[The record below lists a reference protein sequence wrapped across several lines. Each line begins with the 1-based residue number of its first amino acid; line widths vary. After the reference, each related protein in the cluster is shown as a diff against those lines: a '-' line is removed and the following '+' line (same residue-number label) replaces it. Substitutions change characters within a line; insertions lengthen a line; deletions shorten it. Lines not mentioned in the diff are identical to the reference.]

1 VAQPVITGD
10 LRGGA
15 ISALVAIPLA
25 MGFGMFA
32 FVALGEAYFGHGVL
46 AGLWSA
52 FIAGVVCVLTGNR
65 ATTVY
70 APRVTTTFYL
80 GSVLLALAHSPLP
93 ALREGGAAAV
103 LAAFLGIVFL
113 GGLFQALFGLA
124 RLGTLIKFTPYPVLA
139 GFQNAAALLLLLV
152 QASTLLGMAQTKAF
166 AEVPASL
173 DQARPLTL
181 AVAAVAVLATWFGK
195 RWLPR
200 VPPVLQGLVAGT
212 LAWYA
217 LAAAGFQPALGP
229 LIGELPAML
238 QPLDANALWALWPAA
253 HGSLAGVMVPAA
265 LGLAFIAS
273 LDALLCERIV
283 SAGASDGQESN
294 RQLTRL
300 GLANM
305 GAALAG
311 GITAGVNIGPSTLNR
326 AQGARTALSVLVNAL
341 VILLT
346 MLFLLPLVALLP
358 RVALSAVIAVI
369 AVQHFDTWALQVLR
383 RTAAPRRG
391 GAMLEAGVVLLVM
404 LLAVTLHVVAAV
416 FIGVGIA
423 MGLFLLR
430 MSRSVVRRQYRCD
443 EVRSHRARDAAS
455 MQLLARQGARI
466 VVFELEGPLFFGSAE
481 ALAKS
486 VRQAAG
492 DDAFAVILDFRR
504 VNDLDSTGARILA
517 QLGQELARGGCSL
530 RICGLRAGG
539 PVAGALADLGV
550 GPAPAAGAPDLDRA
564 IETAEDDLLAM
575 LGKAPAADQAVAF
588 ESTDLA
594 RDFPAGE
601 RDTLRGFFAERRFA
615 PGATVF
621 AQGDFGTELF
631 LVLQGRASA
640 MLHRR
645 GAEPLRLAT
654 FTPGTTLGELALLD
668 SGPRSATVV
677 AEGPLTCL
685 VLSARSLKEMQA
697 REPAIAIRLLTHL
710 GRELGLRMR
719 RANQML
725 HRLAA

>member
-1 VAQPVITGD
+1 MSPLRGD

-15 ISALVAIPLA
+15 VSALVAIPLA

-52 FIAGVVCVLTGNR
+52 FIAGLVCVLTGNR
-65 ATTVY
+65 STTVY

-80 GSVLLALAHSPLP
+80 GSVLLALAHAPLP
-93 ALREGGAAAV
+93 ALREGGLPVV
-103 LAAFLGIVFL
+103 LAVFLAIVFL

-124 RLGTLIKFTPYPVLA
+124 RLGTLIKFTPYPVMA

-152 QASTLLGMAQTKAF
+152 QASTLLGMATTTAF
-166 AEVPASL
+166 TDVPARL

-181 AVAAVAVLATWFGK
+181 AVAAVAVLATWYGK

-200 VPPVLQGLVAGT
+200 VPPVLQGLAVGT
-212 LAWYA
+212 AAWYA
-217 LAAAGFQPALGP
+217 LAAAGFRPALGP
-229 LIGELPAML
+229 LIGDLPAVL
-238 QPLDANALWALWPAA
+238 QPMDMNVLWRLWPDAA
-253 HGSLAGVMVPAA
+253 GGSLAWVMLPAA

-283 SAGASDGQESN
+283 SPGGGDARESN
-294 RQLTRL
+294 RQLVRL
-300 GLANM
+300 GLGNM
-305 GAALAG
+305 VAALAG

-346 MLFLLPLVALLP
+346 VLLLLPLVALLP

-369 AVQHFDTWALQVLR
+369 AIQHFDTWTLQALR
-383 RTAAPRRG
+383 RARSQARG
-391 GAMLEAGVVLLVM
+391 GMLLELGVVFV
-404 LLAVTLHVVAAV
+404 VTLLCVTVHAVAAV
-416 FIGVGIA
+416 FIGVLIA

-443 EVRSHRARDAAS
+443 EVRSHQTRDAAA
-455 MQLLARQGARI
+455 MNLLARQGVRI
-466 VVFELEGPLFFGSAE
+466 AVFELEGPLFFGSSE
-481 ALAKS
+481 ALAKA
-486 VRQAAG
+486 VRAAASE
-492 DDAFAVILDFRR
+492 DTFAVILDFRR
-504 VNDLDSTGARILA
+504 VNDIDSTGARVLA
-517 QLGQELARGGCSL
+517 QLQQDLARGGCSL
-530 RICGLRAGG
+530 RLSGLRAGG
-539 PVAGALADLGV
+539 TVAAAMADLGAV
-550 GPAPAAGAPDLDRA
+550 TPKATGTLDLDSA
-564 IETAEDDLLAM
+564 IEAAEDDLLAK
-575 LGKAPAADQAVAF
+575 LGKAPAASQPVSFDAL
-588 ESTDLA
+588 DLA
-594 RDFPAGE
+594 RDFAVEE
-601 RDTLRGFFAERRFA
+601 RAILRGYFTERRFA
-615 PGATVF
+615 AGATVF

-631 LVLQGRASA
+631 LVMQGRASA

-654 FTPGTTLGELALLD
+654 FTPGTTIGELALLD

-677 AEGPLTCL
+677 AEGPLVCL
-685 VLSARSLKEMQA
+685 VLSAHGLREMQA
-697 REPAIAIRLLTHL
+697 RDPAIAIRLLTNL